1 MPRLPFSFHQ
11 TFIPERLYLTAM
23 LSFAAGGKDGTVQ
36 EISGQTGIPMGK
48 SSGKTPAILDYCCG
62 MGFVILPPKG
72 GAVKSPRL
80 SPFGRVVFLEDKFLK
95 QPLTQWL
102 AHLHLCR
109 PDAGAE
115 AWFLTFV
122 KARKILGDSFEAEQ
136 LERFLRDE
144 SGGKFQTSLVG
155 PLIRTYTD
163 AAALLDTRLFDELES
178 GIVRRRSAP
187 ISKDYVRGYAAWLL
201 SLLETHF
208 PDQREVAAND
218 LQTSTCW
225 EDIGGWSSA
234 QSDQLL
240 TLIQERRFIDI
251 NRHLRPWIITRL
263 CPSADVW
270 ASIYHD
276 LV

>member
-11 TFIPERLYLTAM
+11 TFIPERVYLSAM
-23 LSFAAGGKDGTVQ
+23 LSFAAAEKDGSLQ
-36 EISGQTGIPMGK
+36 EISVQTGIPMGK
-48 SSGKTPAILDYCCG
+48 RAGKTPAILDYCCG
-62 MGFVILPPKG
+62 MGLLTLPEKS
-72 GAVKSPRL
+72 GAVKSARL
-80 SPFGRVVFLEDKFLK
+80 TSFGRVVLLEDKFLK

-122 KARKILGDSFEAEQ
+122 KARKSLGDSFTQEQ
-136 LERFLRDE
+136 LESFLRDE
-144 SGGKFQTSLVG
+144 SGGKLQSALVG

-163 AAALLDTRLFDELES
+163 MAGFADTRLFEMPTS
-178 GIVRRRSAP
+178 GGVSRRPAP
-187 ISKDYVRGYAAWLL
+187 ISKDFIRGYAALL
-201 SLLETHF
+201 ISLLETHF
-208 PDQREVAAND
+208 PDQREVASND
-218 LQTSTCW
+218 LQRVACW
-225 EDIGGWSSA
+225 DDIGGWSSA

-240 TLIQERRFIDI
+240 TLIQERHLIDI

-263 CPSADVW
+263 CPSVEVW
-270 ASIYHD
+270 PTIYED

>member
-11 TFIPERLYLTAM
+11 TFIPERVYLSAM
-23 LSFAAGGKDGTVQ
+23 LSFAAAEKDGSVQ
-36 EISGQTGIPMGK
+36 EISAQTGIPMGK
-48 SSGKTPAILDYCCG
+48 SSGKTPAVLDYCCG
-62 MGFVILPPKG
+62 MGLLTIPPKT

-80 SPFGRVVFLEDKFLK
+80 TPFGRVVLLEDKFLK

-122 KARKILGDSFEAEQ
+122 KARKILGDAFKQEQ
-136 LERFLRDE
+136 LESFLRDE
-144 SGGKFQTSLVG
+144 SGGKFSTSLVG

-163 AAALLDTRLFDELES
+163 PAGLLDTRLLGVSAS
-178 GIVRRRSAP
+178 GEVSRRPAP
-187 ISKDYVRGYAAWLL
+187 ISKDFVRGYAAWLIR
-201 SLLETHF
+201 LLEAHF
-208 PDQREVAAND
+208 PEQREVAAND
-218 LQTSTCW
+218 LKVRTFW
-225 EDIGGWSSA
+225 DDIGGWSPA

-240 TLIQERRFIDI
+240 TLIQERHLIDI
-251 NRHLRPWIITRL
+251 NRQLRPWVITRL
-263 CPSADVW
+263 CPSAEVW
-270 ASIYHD
+270 ATIYQD